1 MKKILS
7 IALLLVSINTLVSA
21 GEIEWK
27 SPQEVEKL
35 MKEEPRKVLVDFYTS
50 WCGWCKVMDK
60 KTYSNDSLI
69 NYVNE
74 NFYAIK
80 FDAES
85 KEAFTFQGKEYKYNP
100 KYRAH
105 EWAVE
110 YMGGRMS
117 YPTTVFVL
125 EEFKEPMSVPGYVQL
140 DRMEIILN
148 FINSDSFKKE
158 TFEDYQKGYVSQW
171 K

>member
-1 MKKILS
+1 MKRILILVFLFTS
-7 IALLLVSINTLVSA
+7 VHTLLSA
-21 GEIEWK
+21 GEINWK
-27 SPQEVEKL
+27 TPAEVEAL

-69 NYVNE
+69 DYVND

-85 KEAFTFQGKEYKYNP
+85 KESFTFLGKEYKYNP

-105 EWAVE
+105 EWAVQM
-110 YMGGRMS
+110 MGGRMS
-117 YPTTVFVL
+117 YPTTVFLL
-125 EEFKEPMSVPGYVQL
+125 EEFKDPMSVPGYVQL
-140 DRMEIILN
+140 DQMEIILN
-148 FINSDSFKKE
+148 FIHSDSFKSKS
-158 TFEDYQKGYVSQW
+158 FEDYQKEYDAKW
-171 K
+171 